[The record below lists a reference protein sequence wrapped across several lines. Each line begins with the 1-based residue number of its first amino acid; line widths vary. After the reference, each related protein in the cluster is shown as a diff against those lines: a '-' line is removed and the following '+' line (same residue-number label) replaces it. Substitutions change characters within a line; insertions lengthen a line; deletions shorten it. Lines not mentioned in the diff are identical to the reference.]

1 MKRLLSIGLIAIPL
15 ALAGCG
21 DRQVVAYGPPPAYS
35 MAERRGFDDGVRA
48 AHWDMRHRRRPDFD
62 DHERFRNPPVPPGLR
77 EEYRRGFH
85 EGYDR
90 ALRDRDDRYD
100 RY

>member
-1 MKRLLSIGLIAIPL
+1 MKRLLSIGLIAL
-15 ALAGCG
+15 ALPLAGCAG
-21 DRQVVAYGPPPAYS
+21 REVVSYGPPPAYS
-35 MAERRGFDDGVRA
+35 MAARRGFEDGVRA

-62 DHERFRNPPVPPGLR
+62 DHQSFRDPPVPPGLR

-90 ALRDRDDRYD
+90 AIRDRY
-100 RY
+100 

>member
-1 MKRLLSIGLIAIPL
+1 MKKYLIPVLIALPL
-15 ALAGCG
+15 LLGGCA

-35 MAERRGFDDGVRA
+35 VAERRGFDDGVRA
-48 AHWDMRHRRRPDFD
+48 ARWDMRHGRRPDFD
-62 DHERFRNPPVPPGLR
+62 DHEGFRNPRVPPDVR

-90 ALRDRDDRYD
+90 AMRDRD
-100 RY
+100 

>member
-1 MKRLLSIGLIAIPL
+1 
-15 ALAGCG
+15 
-21 DRQVVAYGPPPAYS
+21 
-35 MAERRGFDDGVRA
+35 
-48 AHWDMRHRRRPDFD
+48 MRHRRRPDFD

-77 EEYRRGFH
+77 QEYRRGFH

-90 ALRDRDDRYD
+90 AIRGGYD

>member
-1 MKRLLSIGLIAIPL
+1 MKKLLSIGLIAIPL
-15 ALAGCG
+15 ALAGCA
-21 DRQVVAYGPPPAYS
+21 DRQVAYYNPPPAYS
-35 MAERRGFDDGVRA
+35 MAARQGYSDGVRA
-48 AHWDMRHRRRPDFD
+48 ARWDVRHGRRPDFD

-90 ALRDRDDRYD
+90 ALRDRY
-100 RY
+100 